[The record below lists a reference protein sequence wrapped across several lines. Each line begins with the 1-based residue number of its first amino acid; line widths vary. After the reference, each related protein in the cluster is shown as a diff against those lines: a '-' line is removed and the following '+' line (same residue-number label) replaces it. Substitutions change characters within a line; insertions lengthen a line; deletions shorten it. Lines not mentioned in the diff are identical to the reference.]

1 MLAGYPTITVK
12 SVEAIA
18 RGDLLA
24 ALRRTRLRGFEG
36 ARPYEH
42 AKLTIETLDTD
53 LLAPAQNYVMESSV
67 TVVEVL
73 RGELSQFGYDIFAL
87 DGGLTITTAE
97 APDEA
102 IPVIPPIV
110 EQSDEPGGRQVLLV
124 NDGMHR
130 VFAAR
135 RAGLPISVVVARDVP
150 ARFPYYAFALETGW
164 REVEPLDQ
172 MPEGRIRK
180 KYRIPDDYRALYR
193 DFNAIFPGV
202 QKDRWTPPSPIG
214 I

>member
-1 MLAGYPTITVK
+1 MLTEYPTITVK
-12 SVEAIA
+12 SVETIA

-24 ALRRTRLRGFEG
+24 ALRQTRLRGFDG
-36 ARPYEH
+36 AQPYES

-67 TVVEVL
+67 AVVEVL
-73 RGELSQFGYDIFAL
+73 RRELSEFGHDIFAL
-87 DGGLTITTAE
+87 DGGLTIMTAE
-97 APDEA
+97 APGEA

-110 EQSDEPGGRQVLLV
+110 EQSDEPGDRRVLLI

-135 RAGLPISVVVARDVP
+135 RAGQPISVVVARDVP

-164 REVEPLDQ
+164 SDVELLDQ

-202 QKDRWTPPSPIG
+202 QKDRWTPPTPAG

>member
-1 MLAGYPTITVK
+1 MLTEYPTIKVE
-12 SVEAIA
+12 SVETIT
-18 RGDLLA
+18 REDLLA
-24 ALRRTRLRGFEG
+24 ALRLTRLRGFGG
-36 ARPYEH
+36 ARPYEN
-42 AKLTIETLDTD
+42 AALTIETLDTEQ
-53 LLAPAQNYVMESSV
+53 LTPAQNYVMESSV
-67 TVVEVL
+67 AVADVL
-73 RGELSQFGYDIFAL
+73 HDELIQLGYDMFAL
-87 DGGLTITTAE
+87 DGGLMIKTAE

-110 EQSDEPGGRQVLLV
+110 EQSDEPGSRQVLLI

-150 ARFPYYAFALETGW
+150 AQYPYYAFALETGW
-164 REVEPLDQ
+164 SEVEVLDR

-202 QKDRWTPPSPIG
+202 QKDRWTPPAPAG